1 MMDSTLGLIIV
12 LLAAAVVVSALFRRL
27 KLPLMLGF
35 LLIGI
40 LLGPHSLNWLQDNPD
55 TTDLAEFGVVFLM
68 FSIGLE
74 FSLSKLRAIR
84 NTAFGF
90 GGAQVLSF
98 IGLVMGI
105 AVLAG
110 LPWST
115 GLALGGTLA
124 MSSTAI
130 VSGMLAERLA
140 LQSDHGRQ
148 MIAVL
153 LFQDLAVIPML
164 ILIPALS
171 NGSHEALSL
180 FLLAMAKASI
190 ALFLLLFV
198 GKRLM
203 RPWFHWVASHKS
215 TELFMLNVLL
225 ITLGLAYFTH
235 RAGLS
240 LALGAFLAGILI
252 SETEYRYQV
261 EDDIKPF
268 RDVLLGLFF
277 ITIGMLLNAQTVW
290 LHFGWVILVL
300 VALILSKA
308 VLVWLIGRLLGN
320 PAPVALRTG
329 LGLAQ
334 AGEFGF
340 VLLSQI
346 AHLNLVGETPLQIIL
361 AAMVLSMVSAPLLIQ
376 QSERIVRHL
385 CASEWTFR
393 ARELHDIATHA
404 MGISEHLIICGYGRS
419 GQSLAR
425 LLESEDIHFIA
436 LDADSSRVRA
446 ASAAGE
452 TVVFGDASRREVLK
466 AAGLNRASGMV
477 ITFADYAASMKI
489 LQLVQEIRPDLPV
502 IVRTHDETDLDSLMQ
517 AGAMAV
523 VPEIIEGSLMLASH
537 ALLLLGV
544 PLSRVLKK
552 LRSVRE
558 QRYSLM
564 RGFFQGSSDGTDSS
578 GGEAVQL
585 RMLPVLITE
594 QAAAAHHTIARI
606 GLAELGVEVLAVR
619 RHNIR
624 GLDPQPTM
632 QILPG
637 DVLVLRGGSENLA
650 QAETRLLQG

>member
-1 MMDSTLGLIIV
+1 MHSTLSLIIV

-27 KLPLMLGF
+27 HLPSMLGF

-40 LLGPHSLNWLQDNPD
+40 VLGPHGVHLLLDNPD
-55 TTDLAEFGVVFLM
+55 TANLAEFGVVFLM

-90 GGAQVLSF
+90 GGLQVLSF
-98 IGLVMGI
+98 VLLGALT
-105 AVLAG
+105 AVLSG
-110 LPWST
+110 IPWLT
-115 GLALGGTLA
+115 GMALGGTLA

-130 VSGMLAERLA
+130 VSSMLAERLA
-140 LQSDHGRQ
+140 LQSEHGRQ

-153 LFQDLAVIPML
+153 LFQDLAVIPLL
-164 ILIPALS
+164 IVLPALAHGGHNTS
-171 NGSHEALSL
+171 ALLMAAVLKATVALSIL
-180 FLLAMAKASI
+180 M
-190 ALFLLLFV
+190 FV
-198 GKRLM
+198 GKRIM
-203 RPWFHWVASHKS
+203 RPWFAWVASHKS

-225 ITLGLAYFTH
+225 ITLSLAYFTQ

-240 LALGAFLAGILI
+240 LALGAFLAGMLI

-277 ITIGMLLNAQTVW
+277 ITVGMQLNI
-290 LHFGWVILVL
+290 HIVILYWLWVL
-300 VALILSKA
+300 LVLFVLIFSKA
-308 VLVWLIGRLLGN
+308 SFVWLIGRWLGN
-320 PAPVALRTG
+320 TAPVALRTA

-340 VLLSQI
+340 VLLYQMTHLQLLGAITIQI
-346 AHLNLVGETPLQIIL
+346 LL
-361 AAMVLSMVSAPLLIQ
+361 AAMVLSMVSAPLMIHY
-376 QSERIVRHL
+376 SERIVSRL
-385 CASEWTFR
+385 CASEWTQR
-393 ARELHDIATHA
+393 AQELFTVAANT
-404 MGISEHLIICGYGRS
+404 MGVSDHLIICGYGRS

-425 LLESEDIHFIA
+425 LLDSEDIHFIA
-436 LDADSSRVRA
+436 LDADPARVRA
-446 ASAAGE
+446 AAQAGE

-466 AAGLNRASGMV
+466 AAGLNRAKGMV
-477 ITFADYAASMKI
+477 ITFSDHAAAMKI
-489 LQLVQEIRPDLPV
+489 LQISRELRPDLPV
-502 IVRTHDETDLDSLMQ
+502 IVRTLDETDLDSLKQ

-552 LRSVRE
+552 LRTVRE

-564 RGFFQGSSDGTDSS
+564 RGFFRGASDEDAQA
-578 GGEAVQL
+578 GESAQL
-585 RMLPVLITE
+585 RMQSILITE
-594 QAAAAHHTIARI
+594 QAAAAGQTIQHM
-606 GLAELGVEVLAVR
+606 GLAEMYVEVLVVR

-624 GLDPQPTM
+624 GVDPQPEM
-632 QILPG
+632 KILPG
-637 DVLVLRGGSENLA
+637 DVLVLRGSAERLA
-650 QAETRLLQG
+650 QAEIRLLQGS